1 MGKTYTCIASSPNLV
16 AIFFLFFF
24 FFNIKIMIVWISD
37 IQEQLELVYWSAQSP
52 KMSFFLRSISAKSN
66 SVPVIRL

>member
-16 AIFFLFFF
+16 AIFFFSF
-24 FFNIKIMIVWISD
+24 FFNIKIMIIWISD
-37 IQEQLELVYWSAQSP
+37 IQEQLELVYWSAASP